1 MKFKTTAIALA
12 VAGSIAA
19 PMAAQADGSIYAS
32 ARVGLE
38 NVDTGGV
45 SDLGVKSFASRFGA
59 KGESDLGNGMTG
71 FGKYEWDVDFD
82 GATDATNDIKLR
94 HRYVGV
100 KGDFGSV
107 LLGQTYHT
115 FYNFLVGPVDTPWWG
130 SAYNMVSYT
139 GRTDNA
145 ITYAGGA
152 GNIAFGVT
160 AYFVQEANEDA
171 PDGYEVAASFGIGDM
186 TLAGGIQHSEVLD
199 NDVTGLTLSGIGAGP
214 VTFAVAY
221 QANDDDDSLTV
232 EALFGDAY
240 VHVESFNDDSADTNP
255 ISITLGYTQSLGTN
269 TTMWYEIVSADA
281 DSGNSD
287 DDITALR
294 AVLKYD
300 IL

>member
-1 MKFKTTAIALA
+1 MKFKTTAIAMA
-12 VAGSIAA
+12 VAGIVAA
-19 PMAAQADGSIYAS
+19 PMVAQADGSIYAS

-38 NVDTGGV
+38 NMDTGGV

-82 GATDATNDIKLR
+82 GATDATNDIKVR

-100 KGDFGSV
+100 KGDFGSI

-115 FYNFLVGPVDTPWWG
+115 FYNFLVGPVDSPWWG

-145 ITYAGGA
+145 ITYAGGTDMI
-152 GNIAFGVT
+152 GFGVT

-186 TLAGGIQHSEVLD
+186 TLAGGVQHFEVVD
-199 NDVTGLTLSGIGAGP
+199 NDVMGLTLSGIGAGP
-214 VTFAVAY
+214 VTFGVAY
-221 QANDDDDSLTV
+221 QADDDDDSLTI

-255 ISITLGYTQSLGTN
+255 ISITLGYTQSLGSN

-281 DSGNSD
+281 DSGDSD
-287 DDITALR
+287 DDSTAVR